1 MDHICSIKDTIYPKT
16 TINKKRNV
24 VRGIIKTI
32 DNKIIL
38 MHIKTNDIFGK
49 RDHYELPGGGIEE
62 NEDYENALIREIK
75 EETGHTINNIKEV
88 GIIDIEYNPLNR
100 IDVQHF
106 FIADS
111 ISVGKTNFTEEEK
124 DVFVDIVYV
133 SIDEIVSFYNS
144 HSTSGVGDMIHKRD
158 LIAIK
163 KALNI

>member
-62 NEDYENALIREIK
+62 NEDYENALIRE
-75 EETGHTINNIKEV
+75 
-88 GIIDIEYNPLNR
+88 
-100 IDVQHF
+100 
-106 FIADS
+106 
-111 ISVGKTNFTEEEK
+111 
-124 DVFVDIVYV
+124 
-133 SIDEIVSFYNS
+133 
-144 HSTSGVGDMIHKRD
+144 
-158 LIAIK
+158 
-163 KALNI
+163 